1 MSICD
6 LYPGQKAYVE
16 IVAGEKKLCK
26 RLNALGCVQGAEIT
40 YKNCAPLGD
49 PIIINLKGTTLAL
62 RKKDAK
68 LIQVKELN

>member
-16 IVAGEKKLCK
+16 IVAGEEKLCK

-40 YKNCAPLGD
+40 FKNKAPLGD

-68 LIQVKELN
+68 LIQVKKAN